1 MQFLKPNCSLFY
13 IQLGNHFQCV
23 ILKIHFPFMSYVNLT
38 KQQNVLCK
46 SYNYNKKYCAS
57 ILAKLQYYKLGGASL
72 KPH

>member
-1 MQFLKPNCSLFY
+1 
-13 IQLGNHFQCV
+13 
-23 ILKIHFPFMSYVNLT
+23 MSYVNLT